1 MAMTPAA
8 AFSAAVE
15 HHDTMTGLSQND
27 GKIDGEIEVVELW
40 RWRLTGYSGEAQI
53 RTRMELW
60 SLGRL

>member
-53 RTRMELW
+53 RT
-60 SLGRL
+60 